1 MKAILRMLTVSRHLA
16 YLEVLMLTDH
26 CKHGNALKKH
36 HLKPI
41 DRPAKLARAV
51 KLAFLS
57 VVSTRM
63 TPAEPARN
71 TRARQAPRTESVA
84 GGMDQRVI
92 SQIFSFAGPP
102 LLRRVYVR
110 TTKYYWKPYYGFY
123 YGFYYDY
130 DERGGSD
137 EEEEDGA

>member
-1 MKAILRMLTVSRHLA
+1 MKAILRMLTVSHLA

-51 KLAFLS
+51 KLAFL
-57 VVSTRM
+57 T
-63 TPAEPARN
+63 EPARN